1 MYYSLY
7 IIDILGALNVT
18 TGSAVTGKMG
28 KNVTI
33 LCTVT
38 GPETS
43 QIIWKK
49 EGADITIDGIKY
61 TGSTPSSPS
70 ITIYNLVKQDAGQY
84 QCTATNPGGTYPS
97 LTTATLT
104 VISKAYLPLI
114 YSIYPSSYLVIHLLK
129 YIILYISVG

>member
-1 MYYSLY
+1 VTSLAVY
-7 IIDILGALNVT
+7 DLYKVICIIDLLGSLNVT
-18 TGSAVTGKMG
+18 TGSDVTGKMG

-33 LCTVT
+33 SCTVT

-43 QIIWKK
+43 GIAWKK
-49 EGADITIDGIKY
+49 GGANITIDDTKY

-84 QCTATNPGGTYPS
+84 QCTATNPGGTYLS
-97 LTTATLT
+97 LNAATLT

-114 YSIYPSSYLVIHLLK
+114 NSIYPS
-129 YIILYISVG
+129 